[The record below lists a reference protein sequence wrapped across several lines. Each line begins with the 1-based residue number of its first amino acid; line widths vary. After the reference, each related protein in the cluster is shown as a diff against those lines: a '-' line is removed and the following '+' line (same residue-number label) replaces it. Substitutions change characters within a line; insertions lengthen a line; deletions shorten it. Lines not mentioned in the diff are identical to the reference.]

1 MSDQEA
7 YDICIVGSG
16 PAGLSAAVN
25 AHVRRKKVLI
35 FSGEAGLSKVNL
47 SPRIEN
53 YLGFP
58 AINGNDLYQKFRR
71 HVEEFK
77 IPVVRQ
83 RVQTIGPME
92 NYFMLQ
98 ARDTIYES
106 KAVILAT
113 GVAAQKLIRGEES
126 FVGKGISYC
135 ATCDGPLYQGKTVT
149 VLDYTGEG
157 AEESLFLADF
167 CSKVYYV
174 DMTKKSPTF
183 KKTNIEVITGDPP
196 EEITGG
202 DTVSAL
208 KTKGRA
214 VDTDGIFIF
223 RETYPPGELVPGL
236 EIEGGSIKVNRK
248 METSIK
254 GLYASGDCAG
264 KPYQVAKSVG
274 EGQTAALNAVA
285 YIDALELAAP

>member
-1 MSDQEA
+1 MSEREI
-7 YDICIVGSG
+7 YDMCIIGSG

-25 AHVRRKKVLI
+25 ARVRRKKVLL
-35 FSGEAGLSKVNL
+35 FSGESGLSKVNL
-47 SPRIEN
+47 SPRIDN

-58 AINGNDLYQKFRR
+58 GMNGNDLYEKFKR
-71 HVEEFK
+71 HLEEFE
-77 IPVVRQ
+77 IPVVKQ
-83 RVQTIGPME
+83 KVQTVGLMDSL
-92 NYFMLQ
+92 FMLQ
-98 ARDTIYES
+98 TRDAIYES
-106 KAVILAT
+106 RSVIIAT
-113 GVAAQKLIRGEES
+113 GVAVRKLIKGEET
-126 FVGKGISYC
+126 FVGRGISYC

-174 DMTKKSPTF
+174 DMTQKSPAF
-183 KKTNIEVITGDPP
+183 KKANIEVITGDPP

-208 KTKGRA
+208 KTRGRT

-236 EIEGGSIKVNRK
+236 AIEEGSIKVNRK
-248 METSIK
+248 METNIR

-285 YIDALELAAP
+285 YIDALQPAAP